1 MNKWEVIADMH
12 YPRSTGFAYLF
23 NNIIYIC
30 GGYFGPQLRRK
41 VVEYYDE
48 IKNSWYIADLK
59 LNRGIE

>member
-1 MNKWEVIADMH
+1 MH